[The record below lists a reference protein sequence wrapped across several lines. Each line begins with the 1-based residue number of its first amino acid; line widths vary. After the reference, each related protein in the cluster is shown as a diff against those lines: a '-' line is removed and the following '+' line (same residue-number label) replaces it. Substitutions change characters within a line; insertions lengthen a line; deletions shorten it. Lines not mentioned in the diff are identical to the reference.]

1 MIEQI
6 IGKSKEIY
14 GLFLGWDSDARAV
27 MPQTNWSFHPIS
39 SNCEKEHPSGR
50 KTTSSAAVV
59 SPLQTESAVLVEEE
73 G

>member
-27 MPQTNWSFHPIS
+27 MPQTNWSFHPIFFPKKKS
-39 SNCEKEHPSGR
+39 
-50 KTTSSAAVV
+50 T
-59 SPLQTESAVLVEEE
+59 LLV
-73 G
+73 GK